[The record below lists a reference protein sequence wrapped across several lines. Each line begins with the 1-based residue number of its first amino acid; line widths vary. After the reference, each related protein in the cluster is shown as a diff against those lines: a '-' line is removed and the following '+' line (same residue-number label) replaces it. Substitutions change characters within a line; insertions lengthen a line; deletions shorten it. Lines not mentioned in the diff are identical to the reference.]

1 MLVKGLN
8 GKSYNLNLQSYKVYN
23 DDAKKK
29 SKYHVRAR
37 KLLSNVF
44 SGYRVLEEVKLPGST
59 AVHRRSIL
67 YLDFFIP
74 NLMLAVE
81 VHGRQHYEYVPFF
94 HKSKVGYLKARA
106 RDEDKKDWCELNDIN
121 LIVLSYL
128 DNDDN
133 WRKSLAK
140 RH

>member
-1 MLVKGLN
+1 MRVKGLN
-8 GKSYNLNLQSYKVYN
+8 GKEYNLNLQGYNVYN

-29 SKYHVRAR
+29 SKHHVRAR
-37 KLLSNVF
+37 KIIKELF
-44 SGYRVLEEVKLPGST
+44 SGYRTLEEVKLPGST
-59 AVHRRSIL
+59 ATHRRSVL

-94 HKSKVGYLKARA
+94 HKSKAGYLKAMA
-106 RDEDKKDWCELNDIN
+106 RDEDKKDWCDLNDIN
-121 LIVLSYL
+121 LIVLNYI
-128 DNDDN
+128 DNDDE

-140 RH
+140 RC